1 MPTLLRKWW
10 VLLIQG
16 ILLIIL
22 SIYVFNNP
30 MLALLSLSFWIS
42 LLILFAGL
50 AGIIGWFA
58 AEKENRG
65 TSGILWSIASIVLG
79 ILLIAKIGFAMNL
92 LTNLFG
98 IWMII
103 TGFWLTEEGWNHRS
117 NGSMGWVTL
126 ISGILSIVLGFFV
139 IFNIGVGAVAI
150 STLMG
155 IQFLLAGIGLIILS
169 LLKRKVHAKIKD
181 VSQNIAEKWKQ

>member
-16 ILLIIL
+16 ILLIVL

-117 NGSMGWVTL
+117 NGSMGWITL
-126 ISGILSIVLGFFV
+126 ISGILSIVLGFFM
-139 IFNIGVGAVAI
+139 IFNIRVGAIAI
-150 STLMG
+150 STMMG